1 MRALQFP
8 NSGSPA
14 ETLGGA
20 RQASRRLALGDKE
33 NMNIISEWSARLIL
47 LLGLL
52 LIPASTT
59 WAAGGAGGCSPGVT
73 CVPEPAS
80 LTLLGVGVGAILLY
94 RNRRGPK
101 K

>member
-1 MRALQFP
+1 
-8 NSGSPA
+8 
-14 ETLGGA
+14 
-20 RQASRRLALGDKE
+20 
-33 NMNIISEWSARLIL
+33 MNTNWEWSARLIL
-47 LLGLL
+47 LLVLL
-52 LIPASTT
+52 LVPASTT
-59 WAAGGAGGCSPGVT
+59 WAGGGAGGCLPGVT